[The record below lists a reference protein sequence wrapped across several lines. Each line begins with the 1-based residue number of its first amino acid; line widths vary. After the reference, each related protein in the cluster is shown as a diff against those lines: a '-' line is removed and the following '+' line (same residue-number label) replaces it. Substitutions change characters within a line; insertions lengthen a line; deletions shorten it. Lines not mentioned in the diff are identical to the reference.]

1 MKQVILVRH
10 AKSSWKDMSLR
21 DHDRPLNGRG
31 KRDAP
36 FMAQQLLEKMETA
49 DAIVASSA
57 VRAQQTAKHFQLA
70 FEDSL
75 EEFITASDLYHASPE
90 EILSVI
96 QGVNNQYNRILV
108 FGHNPGFTQMANL
121 FSQAYI
127 DNVPTCGIVSI
138 DFSVT
143 TWDKVNAQ
151 SGKLKTMIYPKM
163 WLT

>member
-21 DHDRPLNGRG
+21 DHDRPLNARG

-36 FMAQQLLEKMETA
+36 FMAQQLLDKVETA

-57 VRAQQTAKHFQLA
+57 VRAQKTAKHFKTA

-75 EEFITASDLYHASPE
+75 EEFITTSDLYHASPQ
-90 EILSVI
+90 EIMSVI
-96 QGVNNQYNRILV
+96 QQVDDQYNRILV
-108 FGHNPGFTQMANL
+108 FGHNPGFTQFANM
-121 FSQAYI
+121 FSDIYI
-127 DNVPTCGIVSI
+127 DNVPTCGIVCV
-138 DFSVT
+138 DFNVVN
-143 TWDKVNAQ
+143 WNKVSSP
-151 SGKLKTMIYPKM
+151 SGKLKYMMYPKM

>member
-36 FMAQQLLEKMETA
+36 FMAQQLLDKIERV

-57 VRAQQTAKHFQLA
+57 VRAQLTAKHFQIA

-75 EEFITASDLYHASPE
+75 EEFITSTDLYHASPQD
-90 EILSVI
+90 IISVI
-96 QGVNNQYNRILV
+96 HEVADQHNRILV
-108 FGHNPGFTQMANL
+108 FGHNPGFTQFANM
-121 FSQAYI
+121 FTDTYI
-127 DNVPTCGIVSI
+127 DNVPTCGIVSV
-138 DFSVT
+138 DFNVANWS
-143 TWDKVNAQ
+143 KVSSQ
-151 SGKLKTMIYPKM
+151 SGKMKYMLYPKM